1 MDPWD
6 SLASIAYLAS
16 ARSVQKPMK
25 EHDVAETSFSVLCL
39 ACLQSG
45 VDLSAAGV
53 LLMFKKFETWGHFG
67 FWGFAVE
74 LPVL

>member
-1 MDPWD
+1 
-6 SLASIAYLAS
+6 
-16 ARSVQKPMK
+16 MK
-25 EHDVAETSFSVLCL
+25 EHDVAETSFNVLCL

-67 FWGFAVE
+67 FSGLRSRASG
-74 LPVL
+74 PVRSHRFDLVIL